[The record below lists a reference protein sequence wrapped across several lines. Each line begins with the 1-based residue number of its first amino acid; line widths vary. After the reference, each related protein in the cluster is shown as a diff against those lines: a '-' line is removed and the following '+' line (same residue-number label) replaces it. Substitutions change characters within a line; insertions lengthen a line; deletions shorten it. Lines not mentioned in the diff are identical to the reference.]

1 MRHTVNENIKLMAS
15 DLAPEL
21 DRRIRDWLSSDMILG
36 SKEYVSLEQLL
47 WDNKIGILRI
57 IQTAAH
63 GTR

>member
-1 MRHTVNENIKLMAS
+1 MNENIKLMAS